1 MTQNVAH
8 FPRSI
13 HLTAAIGVALTA
25 GLILSFSGA
34 DRAHAATVV
43 PLGNAAS
50 FAVLAATTVTNS
62 GPSVISGDVGV
73 WAGTAVTGFVASNMA
88 GGGDIYAGDAVAQSA
103 QTDLDAAILNAAGQ
117 AGIAAPND
125 LAGSSL
131 GAGAYVPTTG
141 DNFTLS
147 ASSPLTLTGT
157 STDIYIFKMPAV
169 GTLITAVGSGIVLG
183 AVSPC
188 NIFWQVGSAATIGGS
203 STFAGTVMAGT
214 SISLGTLATVQGRLL
229 AATGQVSLLN
239 NTITSTGCTPA
250 RTPATGRFATAAA
263 AAAAAARLAATGV
276 EPFAPMIAGSLAL
289 VLGGVMLGVVRRR
302 QARKS
307 HATVGR

>member
-1 MTQNVAH
+1 MTQVIARL
-8 FPRSI
+8 PGSI
-13 HLTAAIGVALTA
+13 HLTAAVGVALTA
-25 GLILSFSGA
+25 GLILSVSGA

-117 AGIAAPND
+117 ATNFSVPAE
-125 LAGSSL
+125 LAGTSL
-131 GAGAYVPTTG
+131 VAGVYEPDDSG
-141 DNFTLS
+141 DNFLLS
-147 ASSPLTLTGT
+147 ASSPLTLTGS
-157 STDIYIFKMPAV
+157 STDIYIFKMPAQ
-169 GTLITAVGSGIVLG
+169 GTLITAVNSSIVLG
-183 AVSPC
+183 SVSPC
-188 NIFWQVGSAATIGGS
+188 NIFWQVGSAATINGG

-214 SISLGTLATVQGRLL
+214 SITLGTGATLQGRLL

-250 RTPATGRFATAAA
+250 KTPATGRFAQAAQ
-263 AAAAAARLAATGV
+263 LADTGV
-276 EPFAPMIAGSLAL
+276 EPLAPMIAAGLAL
-289 VLGGVMLGVVRRR
+289 VLGGVMLGVARRR
-302 QARKS
+302 RTRNTANRL
-307 HATVGR
+307 